1 MGAGGSMPAS
11 YLSEERNKRTQEHDE
26 LKNVVEDKL
35 NDLTADIVKYN
46 RDLAEQAN
54 VAKQELSDEMLT
66 LKAELRRSI
75 HAETTLKK
83 ENKKLAA
90 ELEKLQTVVDNLP
103 KTTEQLKEQRRANRA
118 LVAENEALAEQ
129 IKKYEGM
136 EQAMRALK
144 QKQKDVEE
152 EMDRM
157 QRKVERAEAVQQVN
171 KTLTLRADNLQS
183 DVDRLSS
190 LLEKASASEQIRKSL
205 TQDEVRKMKTMATK
219 VAQNDK
225 RLSRRNRE
233 LEAEV
238 ANLEK
243 QLTVHKGYK
252 KAAAKNREM
261 ERTIAEL
268 TEQLNASRMHASDNM
283 MDALVERKETLEV
296 SDAFICCITQF
307 AEILFSRGCCVAC
320 GLARLSRKRW
330 SS

>member
-1 MGAGGSMPAS
+1 MPTKYIAADAIKRK
-11 YLSEERNKRTQEHDE
+11 EEQED
-26 LKNVVEDKL
+26 LKATVESK
-35 NDLTADIVKYN
+35 LTALTQDMVQYN
-46 RDLAEQAN
+46 NDLAERAN
-54 VAKQELSDEMLT
+54 VAKQELADEMLT

-205 TQDEVRKMKTMATK
+205 TQEEVRKMKTMATK

-238 ANLEK
+238 AKLEK
-243 QLTVHKGYK
+243 QLSVHKGYK
-252 KAAAKNREM
+252 SAAAKNREM
-261 ERTIAEL
+261 ERTIVAL
-268 TEQLNASRMHASDNM
+268 TEQLNAAKMQASDNM
-283 MDALVERKETLEV
+283 IHAMAERKAMLEV
-296 SDAFICCITQF
+296 
-307 AEILFSRGCCVAC
+307 G
-320 GLARLSRKRW
+320 
-330 SS
+330 